1 MTSKLRIALLA
12 AMALI
17 ASSCQQYEPEKE
29 GPAGTAAARTR
40 PNILW
45 LVAEDLSA
53 NDMGTYGNAASQTP
67 NIDQLARNGT
77 LFSSAFTTTP
87 VCSPARSSLITG
99 MHNTTINVHN
109 HRSHVGP
116 KSPYQTGYTLPEPVK
131 LLPQIFQ
138 EAGYTTAIWGKTDYN
153 FNWTEGYDYD
163 FQSETDGTAKGW
175 DEVIQ
180 HQPFFMQ
187 VHFRQTHRDWDSN
200 ERVTDRSQIE
210 IPPIYPDTP
219 EVREAWGDY
228 LDDLALLDRK
238 VGALLARLEE
248 DGLADN
254 TAIIFFSDHGREM
267 PRGKQWVYDGGIHVP
282 LIIRLPNEETPGTV
296 DKQLIS
302 NVDISA
308 ASLDLAGIEVPA
320 YFDGRSF
327 LDTATEERD
336 HIIATR
342 DRDDETFDRV
352 RAVRTHQYKYIR
364 NYYPELPW
372 TRYNHYIEQIKED
385 GQTHYETFGIMRELH
400 AAGQL
405 TDAQALFWA
414 EQKPREELYDIVDD
428 PWETTNLADDP
439 EMQDVL
445 DDLRGKLDGWIEAP
459 HPDLGWRDKGAVPE
473 DGTRLFVISQNS
485 QDPGM
490 VDIVTTV
497 DDLENRDCSLKVEY
511 SLDAGATW
519 YRAVVDDVSNA
530 DYGDVI
536 VDNESDY
543 QLSGIET
550 RSAGANTVR
559 IQWDTQSEDN
569 GSGAMDDAA
578 YDQVLLRIT
587 QSNGEVER
595 EPWIS
600 TRGFY
605 RQFPAVVVDES
616 AFKLR
621 FDRSAQSE

>member
-1 MTSKLRIALLA
+1 MRICFLILGVLLQVG
-12 AMALI
+12 
-17 ASSCQQYEPEKE
+17 CDT
-29 GPAGTAAARTR
+29 GTNSRPQPDSGAP
-40 PNILW
+40 PNIIW
-45 LVAEDLSA
+45 LIAEDLSA
-53 NDMGTYGNAASQTP
+53 IELGSYGNASAQTP
-67 NIDQLARNGT
+67 NLDRLALDGT
-77 LFSSAFTTTP
+77 RYPNTFTTTP
-87 VCSPARSSLITG
+87 VCAPARSSFITG
-99 MHNTTINVHN
+99 MHNTTINAHN

-180 HQPFFMQ
+180 HEPFFMQ

-200 ERVTDRSQIE
+200 ERVTDRSQITL
-210 IPPIYPDTP
+210 PPIYPDTP

-248 DGLADN
+248 DGLAGN

-267 PRGKQWVYDGGIHVP
+267 PRAKQWVYDGGIHIP
-282 LIIRLPNEETPGTV
+282 LIVRLPNEETPGTV
-296 DKQLIS
+296 DEQLIS

-308 ASLDLAGIEVPA
+308 VSLDLAGIEVPK

-327 LDTATEERD
+327 LDSATEPRD

-372 TRYNHYIEQIKED
+372 TQFNHYIEQIKED
-385 GQTHYETFGIMRELH
+385 GQTHYETFGIMRDLLV
-400 AAGQL
+400 ADQL
-405 TDAQALFWA
+405 TDEQALFWA

-428 PWETTNLADDP
+428 PWETRNLADDP
-439 EMQDVL
+439 EMQAVL
-445 DDLRGKLDGWIEAP
+445 VDLRAKLDSWMEDP

-473 DGTRLFVISQNS
+473 EGTRLFVIRQND
-485 QDPGM
+485 QDPRM

-497 DDLENRDCSLKVEY
+497 DDIEGRSCSLKVEY
-511 SLDAGATW
+511 SIDGGTTW
-519 YRAVVDDVSNA
+519 HRAAVSDVSTA
-530 DYGDVI
+530 DYGAVEI
-536 VDNESDY
+536 DNDSNY

-550 RSAGANTVR
+550 HQAGANTVR
-559 IQWDTQSEDN
+559 LQWDTQ
-569 GSGAMDDAA
+569 DDANGLGA
-578 YDQVLLRIT
+578 LTNSSYDQLFLRIT
-587 QSNGEVER
+587 QFNGETER

-605 RQFPAVVVDES
+605 RQFPAVVADES
-616 AFKLR
+616 PFELQ
-621 FDRSAQSE
+621 FN

>member
-1 MTSKLRIALLA
+1 MCNESR
-12 AMALI
+12 
-17 ASSCQQYEPEKE
+17 
-29 GPAGTAAARTR
+29 R
-40 PNILW
+40 NIIW

-53 NDMGTYGNAASQTP
+53 IEIGSYGNAAAQTP
-67 NIDQLARNGT
+67 KLDRLALEGT
-77 LFSSAFTTTP
+77 RYSNAFATTP
-87 VCSPARSSLITG
+87 VCAPTRSSFITG
-99 MHNTTINVHN
+99 MHNTTINAHN

-153 FNWTEGYDYD
+153 FNWTKGYDFD

-175 DEVIQ
+175 DEVIK
-180 HQPFFMQ
+180 HEPFFMQ
-187 VHFRQTHRDWDSN
+187 VHFRETHRDWDGN
-200 ERVTDRSQIE
+200 EQVTDRAQIT

-228 LDDLALLDRK
+228 LDDLASLDRK
-238 VGALLARLEE
+238 VGALLTRLEE
-248 DGLADN
+248 DGLAEN
-254 TAIIFFSDHGREM
+254 TVIIFFSDHGREM

-282 LIIRLPNEETPGTV
+282 LIIRLPNVETPGTT
-296 DKQLIS
+296 DDQLIS

-308 ASLDLAGIEVPA
+308 VSLDLAGIEVPD

-327 LDTATEERD
+327 LDPATEPRD

-352 RAVRTHQYKYIR
+352 RAVRTDRYKYIR

-372 TRYNHYIEQIKED
+372 TQYNHYIEQIKDD

-405 TDAQALFWA
+405 TEEQALFWA

-428 PWETTNLADDP
+428 PWETRNLADDP
-439 EMQDVL
+439 EMQTVL
-445 DDLRGKLDGWIEAP
+445 DDLRGKLDNWIEDP

-473 DGTRLFVISQNS
+473 DGTRLFVIRQNGR
-485 QDPGM
+485 DPGL
-490 VDIVTTV
+490 VDITTTV
-497 DDLENRDCSLKVEY
+497 DDLNGRACSLRVEY
-511 SLDAGATW
+511 SIDGGASW
-519 YRAVVDDVSNA
+519 HRAAISDSYFA
-530 DYGDVI
+530 DYGEVDI
-536 VDNESDY
+536 DNESDY

-550 RSAGANTVR
+550 KLAGANTVR
-559 IQWDTQSEDN
+559 LQWNTQSSAN
-569 GSGAMDDAA
+569 GSGALNELS
-578 YDQVLLRIT
+578 YSQVMLRVT

-595 EPWIS
+595 EPQVS
-600 TRGFY
+600 TRGFFGSF
-605 RQFPAVVVDES
+605 RRWS
-616 AFKLR
+616 LMIHHSSCILTGLR
-621 FDRSAQSE
+621 C